1 MMKSGGLELVKWAS
15 NSKEVLVRIPED
27 QRVTKNVIEIESE
40 GDPLK
45 ALGISWDT
53 ETDEFLFN
61 QGEKLI
67 NIQDQGTE
75 WSLISI
81 SPMLFDPMGWLGP
94 FSVTA
99 FIFISFIYHI
109 YPQIPIS

>member
-1 MMKSGGLELVKWAS
+1 M
-15 NSKEVLVRIPED
+15 
-27 QRVTKNVIEIESE
+27 IEIESE

-61 QGEKLI
+61 QRDKLA
-67 NIQDQGTE
+67 NIQDQGTKR
-75 WSLISI
+75 SLISI
-81 SPMLFDPMGWLGP
+81 SSKLFDPMGWLGP

-99 FIFISFIYHI
+99 KILY
-109 YPQIPIS
+109 